1 MNLSQLYYFAKL
13 SEMQHYANAAKE
25 LYITQPSLSHA
36 IKSLEA
42 ELGAPLFEREGR
54 RMPNTSSAACARSTK
69 GWLWRRSTTAS

>member
-42 ELGAPLFEREGR
+42 ELGAPLFER
-54 RMPNTSSAACARSTK
+54 
-69 GWLWRRSTTAS
+69 